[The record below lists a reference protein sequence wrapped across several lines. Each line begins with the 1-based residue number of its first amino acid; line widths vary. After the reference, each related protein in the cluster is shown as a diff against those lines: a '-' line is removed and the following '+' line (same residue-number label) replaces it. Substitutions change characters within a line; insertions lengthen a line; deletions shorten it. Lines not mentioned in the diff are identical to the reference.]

1 MSWLKLH
8 NRSLPQS
15 KCVEKC
21 HPGFVKQKREGE
33 PFCCYDC
40 VPCPE
45 GTISTQEDTEKC
57 TKCSDDQYPNEV
69 RVQCL
74 LKNRWEMK
82 FHFRYFRNFKIG
94 SNLRN
99 RKGVD
104 STLGLWT
111 SFFCF

>member
-1 MSWLKLH
+1 MKIMSWVYLPKKNLMKDQLVTIERQGLTINQDHLSWLKLH

-45 GTISTQEDTEKC
+45 GTISTQE
-57 TKCSDDQYPNEV
+57 
-69 RVQCL
+69 
-74 LKNRWEMK
+74 
-82 FHFRYFRNFKIG
+82 G
-94 SNLRN
+94 
-99 RKGVD
+99 
-104 STLGLWT
+104 T
-111 SFFCF
+111 SEFFET